1 MKKCMTNYLF
11 TLSESDYEKLRDI
24 ICHKYH
30 EFLKFYWLLKEYS
43 EFIISLEYDDK
54 SDIGELKI
62 SIKFSGVEPKD
73 IANKISHDDSVNVK
87 TTKSKLI
94 IEIYG
99 EDAV

>member
-24 ICHKYH
+24 ICHKYRK
-30 EFLKFYWLLKEYS
+30 FRKFYLLLKEYS

-54 SDIGELKI
+54 SDIGELRI
-62 SIKFSGVEPKD
+62 TIKFSGVEPKD
-73 IANKISHDDSVNVK
+73 IANKISYSDNVNIE

-94 IEIYG
+94 IEIYD